1 MKVKFI
7 TWATRPVG
15 DAYELAELMNNN
27 NDHMAEFAAEDGYEV
42 VNQSFHL
49 TEQRSA
55 GGNVFAAVQLFKL
68 VKQTVIDGDEL
79 LEEADD

>member
-1 MKVKFI
+1 
-7 TWATRPVG
+7 
-15 DAYELAELMNNN
+15 
-27 NDHMAEFAAEDGYEV
+27 V